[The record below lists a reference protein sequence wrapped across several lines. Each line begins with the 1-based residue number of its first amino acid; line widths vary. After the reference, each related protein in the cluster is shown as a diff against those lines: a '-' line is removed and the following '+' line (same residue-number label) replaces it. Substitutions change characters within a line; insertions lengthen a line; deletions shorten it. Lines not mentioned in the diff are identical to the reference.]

1 MYFGEVPLHLVAIGR
16 LCPWG
21 STMHT
26 MQMPNYLARLVIEE
40 IRDAIALIPVPI
52 EEVQLVI
59 ETLETFVSWP
69 KQLVKAI
76 STKDQVFFFLQ

>member
-1 MYFGEVPLHLVAIGR
+1 
-16 LCPWG
+16 
-21 STMHT
+21 MHT

-76 STKDQVFFFLQ
+76 STKDQVFFFFNRITLTKLIQTSYLTLLLSSTRP